1 MEIQEYLKEYLLEC
15 KIRNLSHQTIVNKQ
29 IQLNVLTKYLKNEL
43 GVTKLEKIKKVH
55 IKAYLNNKLES
66 DVILKS

>member
-1 MEIQEYLKEYLLEC
+1 MKLDEYLKEYLLDC

-29 IQLNVLTKYLKNEL
+29 IQLNVVTNYLKDEF

-55 IKAYLNNKLES
+55 IKVMLSLNLR
-66 DVILKS
+66 VTIV

>member
-29 IQLNVLTKYLKNEL
+29 IQLNVVTNYLKDEF

-55 IKAYLNNKLES
+55 IKSWLY
-66 DVILKS
+66 D